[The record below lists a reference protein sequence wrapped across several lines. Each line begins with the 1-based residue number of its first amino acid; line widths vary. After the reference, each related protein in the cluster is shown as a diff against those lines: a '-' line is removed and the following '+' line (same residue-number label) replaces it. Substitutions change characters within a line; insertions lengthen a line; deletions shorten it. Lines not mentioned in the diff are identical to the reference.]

1 MVIIVLLLALIGLLA
16 LTLIVWLLC
25 NMTRSH
31 DNHVINNHTQRMS
44 RADNDHSHVT
54 GSNGHVTGSNQLPLN
69 GISKSFHIT
78 NKSGLLGTTTNQHS
92 LESHSDSLLHTE
104 VCFHSKY

>member
-31 DNHVINNHTQRMS
+31 DNHVSNNHTQRMS

-54 GSNGHVTGSNQLPLN
+54 GSNQLPLN

-78 NKSGLLGTTTNQHS
+78 KKSGLLGTTTNQHS